1 MGRDLRRSGGG
12 YRTAGP
18 TAASCRGDPDQGLQL
33 SAARTHR
40 PGAVACANPRRH
52 RAAASAETA
61 WPSTQTAERLI
72 TAKKEK
78 NSFIKLGNFREH
90 V

>member
-40 PGAVACANPRRH
+40 PGAVACANPHADIVPPPVPKRRG
-52 RAAASAETA
+52 R
-61 WPSTQTAERLI
+61 PPRPQR
-72 TAKKEK
+72 
-78 NSFIKLGNFREH
+78 G
-90 V
+90 